1 MQRPRGPR
9 FLPVRPDEEHRT
21 NRQIRVPQVRL
32 IGLQGEQL
40 GVVATEDALR
50 MAQEA
55 EVDLVEVAP
64 TASPPVCR
72 LLDYGKFRYSKQKKD
87 AEAKKKQH
95 VTQLK
100 ELRIRPGTDSHDVER
115 QLKKAQEFLE
125 DGQRVKFTLRFRGRE
140 MAHQDLGRGKLTG
153 IANQLS
159 EYGWV
164 EIEPR
169 TEGRVMHL
177 VMAPGQRKRAVLPPG
192 PGAPRPAAA
201 PAAPSQAA
209 APPPAAGA
217 APAPAAVP
225 GGQAKEGR
233 PPLPR
238 PA

>member
-21 NRQIRVPQVRL
+21 NRQIRVPEVRL
-32 IGLQGEQL
+32 IGLKGEQL
-40 GVVATEDALR
+40 GVVKTEDALR
-50 MAQEA
+50 MAQEG

-64 TASPPVCR
+64 TAAPPVCR

-87 AEAKKKQH
+87 NEAKKKQH

-100 ELRIRPGTDSHDVER
+100 ELRIRPGTDIHDVER
-115 QLKKAQEFLE
+115 QMKKAQEFLG

-140 MAHQDLGRGKLTG
+140 MAHQDLGRAKLTG

-177 VMAPGQRKRAVLPPG
+177 VMAPGQRRKAVPPG
-192 PGAPRPAAA
+192 AAAPRPAAA
-201 PAAPSQAA
+201 ATPSPASGTTPASSQ
-209 APPPAAGA
+209 PA
-217 APAPAAVP
+217 
-225 GGQAKEGR
+225 GQAKEAR
-233 PPLPR
+233 PPQPR

>member
-9 FLPVRPDEEHRT
+9 FLPVRPEDEHRT
-21 NRQIRVPQVRL
+21 NRQIRVPEVRL
-32 IGLQGEQL
+32 IGLKGEQL
-40 GVVATEDALR
+40 GVVKTDDALR

-55 EVDLVEVAP
+55 EVDLVEVASS
-64 TASPPVCR
+64 ASPPVCR

-140 MAHQDLGRGKLTG
+140 MAHQDLGRGKLTS

-177 VMAPGQRKRAVLPPG
+177 VMAPGQRKRAILPPG
-192 PGAPRPAAA
+192 PGTPRPAAA
-201 PAAPSQAA
+201 PPQAA
-209 APPPAAGA
+209 APPPAGGA
-217 APAPAAVP
+217 APAPGAAP
-225 GGQAKEGR
+225 AGQPKEGR

>member
-32 IGLQGEQL
+32 IGLSGEQL
-40 GVVATEDALR
+40 GVVNTDEALR

-64 TASPPVCR
+64 TAQPPVCR

-100 ELRIRPGTDSHDVER
+100 ELRIRPGTDAHDLER
-115 QLKKAQEFLE
+115 QLKKAQEFLSE
-125 DGQRVKFTLRFRGRE
+125 GQRVKFTLRFRGRE
-140 MAHQDLGRGKLTG
+140 MAHQDLGRGKLTS
-153 IANQLS
+153 IAAQLADH
-159 EYGWV
+159 GWV

-177 VMAPGQRKRAVLPPG
+177 VMAPGVRKKPAPSGGG
-192 PGAPRPAAA
+192 PSRPAAA
-201 PAAPSQAA
+201 PAQ
-209 APPPAAGA
+209 
-217 APAPAAVP
+217 PAPAGGP
-225 GGQAKEGR
+225 GQAAPSSGAGAPQKDVR
-233 PPLPR
+233 TPQPR

>member
-1 MQRPRGPR
+1 
-9 FLPVRPDEEHRT
+9 
-21 NRQIRVPQVRL
+21 L
-32 IGLQGEQL
+32 IGLEGEQL
-40 GVVATEDALR
+40 GIVNTDDALR

-55 EVDLVEVAP
+55 EVDLVEVAAN
-64 TASPPVCR
+64 ASPPVCR

-115 QLKKAQEFLE
+115 QLKKAQEFLS

-177 VMAPGQRKRAVLPPG
+177 VMAPGQRKRAVPVGVRPGGATPSSGTGASGSGAAQGSGGAAKEARPPQQ
-192 PGAPRPAAA
+192 PRPA
-201 PAAPSQAA
+201 
-209 APPPAAGA
+209 
-217 APAPAAVP
+217 
-225 GGQAKEGR
+225 
-233 PPLPR
+233 
-238 PA
+238 

>member
-21 NRQIRVPQVRL
+21 NRQIRVPEVRL
-32 IGLQGEQL
+32 IGLKGEQL
-40 GVVATEDALR
+40 GVVKTDEALR

-55 EVDLVEVAP
+55 EVDLVEVAAA
-64 TASPPVCR
+64 ASPPVCR

-100 ELRIRPGTDSHDVER
+100 ELRIRPGTDIHDVAR

-140 MAHQDLGRGKLTG
+140 MAHQDLGRGKLTS
-153 IANQLS
+153 IANQLN

-177 VMAPGQRKRAVLPPG
+177 VMAPGQRKAKVLTPG
-192 PGAPRPAAA
+192 PGAPRPAAPSA
-201 PAAPSQAA
+201 PA
-209 APPPAAGA
+209 AAGA
-217 APAPAAVP
+217 APAGGAAAP
-225 GGQAKEGR
+225 GGAPASQAR
-233 PPLPR
+233 PPQPR

>member
-21 NRQIRVPQVRL
+21 NRQIRVPEVRL
-32 IGLQGEQL
+32 IGLKGEQL
-40 GVVATEDALR
+40 GVVKTDEALR

-55 EVDLVEVAP
+55 EVDLVEVAAA
-64 TASPPVCR
+64 ASPPVCR

-100 ELRIRPGTDSHDVER
+100 ELRIRPGTDIHDVAR

-140 MAHQDLGRGKLTG
+140 MAHQDLGRGKLTS
-153 IANQLS
+153 IANQLN

-177 VMAPGQRKRAVLPPG
+177 VMAPGQRKAKVLTPG
-192 PGAPRPAAA
+192 PGAPRPAAPSA
-201 PAAPSQAA
+201 PA
-209 APPPAAGA
+209 AAGA
-217 APAPAAVP
+217 APAGGAAAAP
-225 GGQAKEGR
+225 GGAPASQAR
-233 PPLPR
+233 PPQPR

>member
-21 NRQIRVPQVRL
+21 NRQIRVPEVRL
-32 IGLQGEQL
+32 IGLKGEQL
-40 GVVATEDALR
+40 GVVKTEDALR
-50 MAQEA
+50 MAQEG

-64 TASPPVCR
+64 TAAPPVCR

-87 AEAKKKQH
+87 NEAKKKQH

-100 ELRIRPGTDSHDVER
+100 ELRIRPGTDIHDVER
-115 QLKKAQEFLE
+115 QMKKAQEFLG

-140 MAHQDLGRGKLTG
+140 MAHQDLGRAKLTG

-177 VMAPGQRKRAVLPPG
+177 VMAPGQRRKPVPLGAP
-192 PGAPRPAAA
+192 APRPAAA
-201 PAAPSQAA
+201 APSQASA
-209 APPPAAGA
+209 GSATGSAPPVGS
-217 APAPAAVP
+217 APA
-225 GGQAKEGR
+225 GQAKEAAR
-233 PPLPR
+233 PPQPR